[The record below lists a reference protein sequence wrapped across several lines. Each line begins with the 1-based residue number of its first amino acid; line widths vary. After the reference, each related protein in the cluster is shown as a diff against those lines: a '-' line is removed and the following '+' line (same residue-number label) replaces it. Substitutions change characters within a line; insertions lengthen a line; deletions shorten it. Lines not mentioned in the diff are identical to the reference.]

1 MADID
6 HIQTFVLLDVLPTIT
21 VDQNNNYEP
30 TQILNNSYAIPTRLD
45 WFNFRDGN
53 NDGDLT
59 DNEQTHGAGESGT
72 GNDRLLYWGKNT
84 FAQSMF
90 IADIT
95 IYFSDGTSITR
106 TNGARVFV
114 TGETSGGTD
123 RLTGDV
129 LVNPIDSLRQA
140 ITNHKNAAVG
150 RRMTTF
156 KVTGLNSQA
165 LDNTTMSAQDQMF
178 CFASGTLI
186 ETRAG
191 MVPVERLKIGTELR
205 TLDHGYQRIRWIGAT
220 RLLGDDLIAN
230 PKLRPIR
237 IRAGALGQ
245 GLPERDLV
253 VSRQHRV
260 LVRSPLVPDMFGA
273 DEILVPAIKLTAL
286 DGVEIEEQRDGVI
299 YWHILFDQ
307 HEVIFS
313 EGMPTESLFTGPE
326 MLKTLSPEARE
337 EIEMLFPQVFASG
350 FLAEPVRQIPDGKRL
365 KLFMERQSQV
375 GQPLLSGWLHPK

>member
-1 MADID
+1 MANISD
-6 HIQTFVLLDVLPTIT
+6 IQTFILSGVVPTIA
-21 VDQNNNYEP
+21 VDQNNNYQP
-30 TQILNNSYAIPTRLD
+30 NQILGNTYAIPGELD
-45 WFNFRDGN
+45 RMNFIDGN
-53 NDGDLT
+53 GDGDLN
-59 DNEQTHGAGESGT
+59 DHEQVHTGMSGETGT
-72 GNDRLLYWGKNT
+72 NGDRLQINGTTY
-84 FAQSMF
+84 FVQSMF
-90 IADIT
+90 HTNIT
-95 IYFSDGTSITR
+95 VNFSDGTSQTYAG
-106 TNGARVFV
+106 GARTFV
-114 TGETSGGTD
+114 IARTGVNT
-123 RLTGDV
+123 LTGDV
-129 LVNPIDSLRQA
+129 VVNPVNSVRTA
-140 ITNHKNAAVG
+140 ITAYKNAAPG
-150 RRMTTF
+150 RKIVSLT
-156 KVTGLNSQA
+156 VNSFGA
-165 LDNTTMSAQDQMF
+165 DPLDNTTMAAQSDIF

-220 RLLGDDLIAN
+220 RLSGDDLTAN

-245 GLPERDLV
+245 RLPERDLV

-286 DGVEIEEQRDGVI
+286 DGVEIEEQRVGVI

-337 EIEMLFPQVFASG
+337 EIEMLFPQFFASG

-375 GQPLLSGWLHPK
+375 GQPLLSGWPHPE